1 MKKPIQTQNKELVS
15 EGKEKN
21 KEYYKDYSSTL
32 TYSGVMSQ

>member
-1 MKKPIQTQNKELVS
+1 MKKSIQTQNKELVS